1 MTTLTDGRSATD
13 PLRTPFASF
22 WMTGFEGADHIDLH
36 GRPLDMVAQTGH
48 AAQLDGDYRR
58 VAGLG
63 LRTVR
68 ESMGWRVCAPDSH
81 RQRNFSRALRTADA
95 AQAHGVQVLWTL
107 MHYGTPPDVRVSDAD
122 FVDRYADF
130 AGDAARAL
138 RRHTGQ
144 PALYNPIN
152 EIGFLAWALAQGR
165 VIGADCS
172 ERDGYVVKCRLVQ
185 AALRGMQAI
194 RAEDPGAHFIHIEP
208 LIHVVAP
215 ADQPGLA
222 QAAADF
228 CTYQWQ
234 VWDLLIGRHRPELGG
249 SPAAMDWIGVNHY
262 HDAQWEIGSGER
274 LDWHAGDTRR
284 RPFAEL
290 LCEAWQRYGMPLLV
304 AETSHVGVGR
314 ARWLDEMAAQAER
327 AMAAGAIIHGMCL
340 YPAVDRPDWND
351 PAHWHRSGLWD
362 AVAPGCDESAPAA
375 PLARRLAAD
384 YAQTLRHWQRRLG
397 A

>member
-1 MTTLTDGRSATD
+1 
-13 PLRTPFASF
+13 
-22 WMTGFEGADHIDLH
+22 
-36 GRPLDMVAQTGH
+36 
-48 AAQLDGDYRR
+48 
-58 VAGLG
+58 
-63 LRTVR
+63 
-68 ESMGWRVCAPDSH
+68 
-81 RQRNFSRALRTADA
+81 
-95 AQAHGVQVLWTL
+95 
-107 MHYGTPPDVRVSDAD
+107 
-122 FVDRYADF
+122 
-130 AGDAARAL
+130 L

-144 PALYNPIN
+144 PAVYNPIN

-172 ERDGYVVKCRLVQ
+172 ESDGYVVKCRLVQ

-194 RAEDPGAHFIHIEP
+194 RAEDPGAQFIHIEP

-222 QAAADF
+222 PAAADF
-228 CTYQWQ
+228 CAYQWQ

-249 SPAAMDWIGVNHY
+249 SPSAIDWIGVNHY
-262 HDAQWEIGSGER
+262 HDAQWEIGSGAR
-274 LDWHAGDTRR
+274 LDWHEGDTRR

-290 LCEAWQRYGMPLLV
+290 LCAAWQRYTVPLLV
-304 AETSHVGVGR
+304 AETSHFGVGR
-314 ARWLDEMAAQAER
+314 ARWLDEMAAQVER
-327 AMAAGAIIHGMCL
+327 AMTAGAIIHGMCL

-362 AVAPGCDESAPAA
+362 AVAPGCDESAPSA

-384 YAQTLRHWQRRLG
+384 YAQTLRHWQKRLG